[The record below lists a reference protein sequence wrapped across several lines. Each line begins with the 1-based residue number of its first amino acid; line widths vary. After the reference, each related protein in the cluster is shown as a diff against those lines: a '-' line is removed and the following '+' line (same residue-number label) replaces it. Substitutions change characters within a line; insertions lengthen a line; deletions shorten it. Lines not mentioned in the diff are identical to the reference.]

1 MVGHAYGDKPLL
13 ADDELDLE
21 EEGKPVLLEHKG
33 QSAYWFSNNSSSA
46 NVFDLA
52 PFQRPRKDL
61 MLGHSQPASLPC
73 VPAAQWTE
81 QAPLPAPH
89 GVAKDLF
96 GSSPFQ
102 VASTN
107 PFQEPSNFFHIDD
120 HTSTQ
125 LATGKIK
132 DIIHRSWN
140 FSIIFF

>member
-1 MVGHAYGDKPLL
+1 LVGHAYGDKPLL

-33 QSAYWFSNNSSSA
+33 QAAYWFNNNSSS

-52 PFQRPRKDL
+52 PFQRPRKDSL
-61 MLGHSQPASLPC
+61 LGRSAQQPASLPC
-73 VPAAQWTE
+73 APSAQWAAE
-81 QAPLPAPH
+81 EAPPPRLPR

-96 GSSPFQ
+96 GSSPFH

-107 PFQEPSNFFHIDD
+107 PFQAAAEPAAHFFHIDD

-125 LATGKIK
+125 LATGE
-132 DIIHRSWN
+132 
-140 FSIIFF
+140 